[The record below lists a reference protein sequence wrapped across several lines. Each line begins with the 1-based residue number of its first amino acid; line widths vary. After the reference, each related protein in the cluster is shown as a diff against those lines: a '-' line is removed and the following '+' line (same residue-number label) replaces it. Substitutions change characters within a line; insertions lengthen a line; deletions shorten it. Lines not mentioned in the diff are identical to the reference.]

1 VLLKDERGD
10 DNQYLL
16 VIVDTYSR
24 YLWAYPLKTKS
35 AARVSELIRSTIAFI
50 REFFYGGYNLLRFTV
65 LTDGGRVLD
74 QGYRE
79 EQERDAPARVHAS
92 LAEAAIYRIR
102 TKIKYLDNGAGPK
115 RKLSNEEFVSIIQ
128 NLNLKAVQVTSS
140 RDRSWS
146 RRARGSRARR

>member
-1 VLLKDERGD
+1 LLHCDLAFLASPRNTAQKVLLKDERGD

-65 LTDGGRVLD
+65 LTDGGKSSR

-79 EQERDAPARVHAS
+79 EQEREPQDRRVHAS

-102 TKIKYLDNGAGPK
+102 TKIKYLDIGAGPK

-128 NLNLKAVQVTSS
+128 NLNLK
-140 RDRSWS
+140 RC
-146 RRARGSRARR
+146 